1 MSDDSDVESILNSP
15 DKPWPRAVA
24 LLAVAAHISVTIAL
38 WRAPEPIHVTNSNRV
53 EFSLSLLL
61 AQVNLLTLW
70 LVVGHGPAIRR
81 LAWTV
86 CGWSGVAYVL
96 ASAASLQSAT
106 PFVFAMQPAVTGAII
121 GGWRVSG
128 RKVNWLPAEPSPG
141 EVVRFRDWQ
150 FSILELFST
159 ALGIAIAAAFVTRID
174 LAATFLPPRLSDSI
188 QALVAVAT
196 PAAAMTLVSIIGLRG
211 RSSLSMQ
218 MILAGMALLLGLAL
232 QTYPRGEWDGL
243 FEIHAAHWFVIAATL
258 WIFQMCGYRL
268 VRTTTKQSAD
278 I

>member
-24 LLAVAAHISVTIAL
+24 WLAVAAHISVTIAV
-38 WRAPEPIHVTNSNRV
+38 WRAPEPIHVANDNRV
-53 EFSLSLLL
+53 QFSLSLLL

-70 LVVGHGPAIRR
+70 LIVGHGPAIRR
-81 LAWTV
+81 FAWTL
-86 CGWSGVAYVL
+86 CGWSGITFVL
-96 ASAASLQSAT
+96 STAESLQSADT
-106 PFVFAMQPAVTGAII
+106 FVFALQPAVTGAIV
-121 GGWRVSG
+121 GGLSFSR
-128 RKVNWLPAEPSPG
+128 RRIAWLPAEQSRV
-141 EVVRFRDWQ
+141 EAIRYRDWQ

-174 LAATFLPPRLSDSI
+174 LAATFLPLRLSYSL
-188 QALVAVAT
+188 QAIVAVSA
-196 PAAAMTLVSIIGLRG
+196 PAAAMTLVAILGLRG
-211 RSSLSMQ
+211 NASLSMQ

-232 QTYPRGEWDGL
+232 QTYPRGRWDGL